1 MNSPTVP
8 SRPLYR
14 VSFLNQGKV
23 YEVFVRK
30 VHQDGLWG
38 FVTLEDFVFGQRTER
53 VIDPGEER
61 LRDEFSGVRRVQVPM
76 HAVFRVD
83 EVAQEGIARIVSLEG
98 SNVTPFPFV
107 YPAGREPKK

>member
-1 MNSPTVP
+1 MSNPTPP
-8 SRPLYR
+8 SRSLFR

-61 LRDEFSGVRRVQVPM
+61 LRDEFADVRRVQVPM
-76 HAVFRVD
+76 HAVFRID
-83 EVAQEGIARIVSLEG
+83 EVAQEGVARIVSFEG
-98 SNVTPFPFV
+98 SNVTPLPFV